1 MISTTVVI
9 VYCLLKPYAAT
20 QIILLQL
27 FTLSGGSRG
36 GTRGPLILGE
46 IQYNTIPYHTI
57 RLYFTTLATHNK
69 SWFPGG
75 A

>member
-1 MISTTVVI
+1 MIYTTVVM
-9 VYCLLKPYAAT
+9 YCLLKPYAAT

-46 IQYNTIPYHTI
+46 IQYNTTLFYYASHTQQKLVS
-57 RLYFTTLATHNK
+57 RWGVVKHVTLQ
-69 SWFPGG
+69 
-75 A
+75 